1 MSLTSGF
8 IASAPAKPK
17 KRLYSLLDNA
27 NFTSPRLQVTSLH
40 ENPNLA
46 MLRNHFRGM
55 GITTPIQGT
64 HNLQWMTLSD
74 GNYTIS
80 AILSPDL
87 KHLVRSGQLKT
98 NSIIELDGYVL
109 QDNSDEAPKG
119 RTTLV
124 QVGAMTVVFSDFPG
138 QMGTPKDIF
147 DAASDGPRQY
157 IHIPTNALLEVTA
170 KCFEQINKGKARQVF
185 TAAANRIR
193 VQVTEIS
200 KISARNWHL
209 ALFDGWTY
217 FNASLSTDVDLV
229 SMGMTGLM
237 TNNASAV
244 MEGEEMLKV
253 GDVISIPQYLI
264 MGSEREGTKCMCL
277 YNLSIYRHA

>member
-1 MSLTSGF
+1 
-8 IASAPAKPK
+8 
-17 KRLYSLLDNA
+17 
-27 NFTSPRLQVTSLH
+27 
-40 ENPNLA
+40 
-46 MLRNHFRGM
+46 
-55 GITTPIQGT
+55 
-64 HNLQWMTLSD
+64 
-74 GNYTIS
+74 
-80 AILSPDL
+80 
-87 KHLVRSGQLKT
+87 
-98 NSIIELDGYVL
+98 
-109 QDNSDEAPKG
+109 
-119 RTTLV
+119 
-124 QVGAMTVVFSDFPG
+124 MTVVFSDFPG

-157 IHIPTNALLEVTA
+157 IHIPTNALLEVTP

-264 MGSEREGTKCMCL
+264 MGTEREGTKCMCL
-277 YNLSIYRHA
+277 YNLSIYHHA